1 MNGLMI
7 TDLLLRV
14 ALAGFLGGVIGI
26 ERQLRAKEAGL
37 RTHILVGIGSALF
50 MIVSKYGF
58 GDILSENHVAL
69 DPSRIAAQV
78 VSGMGFLGAGTI
90 IIQKHFVK
98 GLTTAAGMW
107 VTAAIGLVTGSGL
120 YEIGIY
126 GAVLTLIV
134 LEVFRQ
140 LGQRVLSRHFELQV
154 KLNPESVPLIFTTL
168 QMAPVRFDFRSVK
181 EISSEENIWALS
193 LILMVRP
200 EMPVSKICQNLLKID
215 GVISVT
221 LR

>member
-1 MNGLMI
+1 MV
-7 TDLLLRV
+7 TDLLLRI
-14 ALAGFLGGVIGI
+14 ALAGLLGGLIGL

-37 RTHILVGIGSALF
+37 RTHILVGIGSAMF

-58 GDILSENHVAL
+58 EDILLENHVAL

-90 IIQKHFVK
+90 IIQKQIVK

-107 VTAAIGLVTGSGL
+107 VTAAIGLVIGSGL

-126 GAVLTLIV
+126 GAFLTLVV

-140 LGQRVLSRHFELQV
+140 LSNRLLSRHCGLLV
-154 KLNPESVPLIFTTL
+154 KLSPQSVSRVFTML
-168 QMAPVRFDFRSVK
+168 QTMSIRFDFRSLK
-181 EISSEENIWALS
+181 ENPSEDKAWELFLVLTLRPGKSISNLC
-193 LILMVRP
+193 P
-200 EMPVSKICQNLLKID
+200 EILKID
-215 GVISVT
+215 GVKSVAI
-221 LR
+221 R

>member
-1 MNGLMI
+1 MV
-7 TDLLLRV
+7 TDLLLRI
-14 ALAGFLGGVIGI
+14 ALAGLLGGLIGL

-37 RTHILVGIGSALF
+37 RTHILVGIGSAMF

-58 GDILSENHVAL
+58 EDILLESHVAL

-90 IIQKHFVK
+90 IIQKQIVK

-107 VTAAIGLVTGSGL
+107 VTAAIGLVIGSGL

-126 GAVLTLIV
+126 GAFLTLVV

-140 LGQRVLSRHFELQV
+140 LSNRLLSRHCGLLV
-154 KLNPESVPLIFTTL
+154 KLSPQSVSRVFTML
-168 QMAPVRFDFRSVK
+168 QTMSIRFDFRSLK
-181 EISSEENIWALS
+181 E
-193 LILMVRP
+193 
-200 EMPVSKICQNLLKID
+200 
-215 GVISVT
+215 
-221 LR
+221 

>member
-1 MNGLMI
+1 MDTSII
-7 TDLLLRV
+7 TDLLIRI
-14 ALAGFLGGVIGI
+14 ALAGLLGGLIGI

-37 RTHILVGIGSALF
+37 RTHVLVGIGSAMF

-58 GDILSENHVAL
+58 ADIIRENHVDL

-90 IIQKHFVK
+90 IIQKQIVK

-107 VTAAIGLVTGSGL
+107 VTAAIGLVIGSGL

-126 GAVLTLIV
+126 GAFLTLIV

-140 LGQRVLSRHFELQV
+140 FSNRL
-154 KLNPESVPLIFTTL
+154 LNHHCIL
-168 QMAPVRFDFRSVK
+168 QMKISPDCLSMVFSVLQKRHIRFSFRALK
-181 EISSEENIWALS
+181 ESDSEDKAWELF
-193 LILMVRP
+193 LI
-200 EMPVSKICQNLLKID
+200 
-215 GVISVT
+215 VT
-221 LR
+221 LRPKESVNNLAPALLGIEGVKSVNIR

>member
-1 MNGLMI
+1 MDSSII
-7 TDLLLRV
+7 TDLLIRI
-14 ALAGFLGGVIGI
+14 ALAGLLGGLIGI

-37 RTHILVGIGSALF
+37 RTHVLVGIGSAMF

-58 GDILSENHVAL
+58 EDIIRENHVDL

-90 IIQKHFVK
+90 IIQKQIVK

-107 VTAAIGLVTGSGL
+107 VTAAIGLVIGSGL

-126 GAVLTLIV
+126 GAFLTLIV

-140 LGQRVLSRHFELQV
+140 LSNRL
-154 KLNPESVPLIFTTL
+154 LNHHYIL
-168 QMAPVRFDFRSVK
+168 QMKISPDCLSMVFNVLQKRRIRFSFRSLK
-181 EISSEENIWALS
+181 ESASEDKAWELF
-193 LILMVRP
+193 LIL
-200 EMPVSKICQNLLKID
+200 
-215 GVISVT
+215 T
-221 LR
+221 LRPKESANNLAPALLGIEGVKSVNIR